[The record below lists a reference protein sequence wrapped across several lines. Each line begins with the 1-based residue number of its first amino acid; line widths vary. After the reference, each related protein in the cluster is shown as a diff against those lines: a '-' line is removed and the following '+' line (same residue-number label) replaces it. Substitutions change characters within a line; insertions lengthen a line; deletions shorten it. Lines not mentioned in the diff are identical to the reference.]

1 MILIDRN
8 NKVLIPINS
17 GVLEVSQFKSQKKL
31 NNENVGSLILYPS
44 GEVKRISKVSV
55 LGFYG
60 DTVWQKIFSILNTTN
75 RIEIHLEKQ
84 NIDISTLKAEII
96 EYLRND
102 YCSADPLLPQSRG
115 LESTIDGIIAA
126 VTFQDLY
133 HSLDV
138 PAEEDCLDVL

>member
-1 MILIDRN
+1 MILLDRN

-75 RIEIHLEKQ
+75 RIEIHLEEQ

-115 LESTIDGIIAA
+115 IETAIDGIIAA
-126 VTFQDLY
+126 VTFQDFY
-133 HSLDV
+133 HSLEV

>member
-1 MILIDRN
+1 MILLDRN
-8 NKVLIPINS
+8 KKALMPINS
-17 GVLEVSQFKSQKKL
+17 GVFEVSQFKSQKKL

-44 GEVKRISKVSV
+44 GEVKRISKVSI

-60 DTVWQKIFSILNTTN
+60 DTIWQKIFSILNTTN
-75 RIEIHLEKQ
+75 RIEIHLDEQ
-84 NIDISTLKAEII
+84 NIDLSTFKTEII

-102 YCSADPLLPQSRG
+102 CCSADPLLPQSRG
-115 LESTIDGIIAA
+115 LEAAIDDIIAA

-133 HSLDV
+133 HSLEV

>member
-1 MILIDRN
+1 MILLDRN
-8 NKVLIPINS
+8 KKALIPINS
-17 GVLEVSQFKSQKKL
+17 GVFELSQFKSQKKL

-44 GEVKRISKVSV
+44 GEVKRISKISV

-75 RIEIHLEKQ
+75 RIEIHLDKHD
-84 NIDISTLKAEII
+84 IDIATLKSEII

-102 YCSADPLLPQSRG
+102 YCSADPFLPQSRG
-115 LESTIDGIIAA
+115 LDAAIDGIIAA

-133 HSLDV
+133 HSLEV